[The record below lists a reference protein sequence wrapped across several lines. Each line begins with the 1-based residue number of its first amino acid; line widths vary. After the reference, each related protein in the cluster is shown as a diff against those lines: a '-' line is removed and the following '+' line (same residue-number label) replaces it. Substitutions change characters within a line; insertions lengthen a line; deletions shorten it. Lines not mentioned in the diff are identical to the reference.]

1 MIFHRCVTSVLLLG
15 SLSFCLSVSALPA
28 LAANAPA
35 LPAPIETITQPLI
48 WNSDKR
54 GDVTAG
60 HMTFAGGIEISSM
73 DKRFGGWSGLAISRD
88 GGSLVAVSDEG
99 RWLSAK
105 LLYDEKDRLSGLAQ
119 AIIAPM
125 LDSRGEALEGK
136 QLADAEG
143 LAISGADITK
153 GLAYVSFER
162 AHRIW
167 RYDLS
172 QGGFTA
178 RPEQL
183 LTQREFGRLASNS
196 GIEALEVL
204 HPTPTVPKPRL
215 LAITEDSRDPRG
227 NLIGFIANGKKII
240 RFALKP
246 DEPYKPTDMARLP
259 DGDVLLLE
267 RRYSPLAGVGMKV
280 VLLRGSDFR
289 PGAVI
294 KGTEL
299 AEISQRYAIDNMEG
313 MAVRRDDRGTI
324 WLYMISDDNFSP
336 LQRTLLLMFKLDPKT
351 LKPRH
356 SPAGAE

>member
-1 MIFHRCVTSVLLLG
+1 MIFHRCVTSALLLG
-15 SLSFCLSVSALPA
+15 GLSLFVSASSLSCQ
-28 LAANAPA
+28 AADA
-35 LPAPIETITQPLI
+35 PAPIRLTTQPLT
-48 WNSDKR
+48 WNSDNR
-54 GDVTAG
+54 SDVVAG
-60 HMTFAGGIEISSM
+60 LMRFAGGIEISST
-73 DKRFGGWSGLAISRD
+73 DDRFGGWSGLAISHD
-88 GGSLVAVSDEG
+88 GGSLIAVSDEG
-99 RWLSAK
+99 RWLSAQV
-105 LLYDEKDRLSGLAQ
+105 LYDEKDRLSGLAQ

-125 LDSRGEALEGK
+125 LDSKGEPLESK
-136 QLADAEG
+136 QLGDAEG
-143 LAISGADITK
+143 LAMADADITR
-153 GLAYVSFER
+153 GIAYVSFER

-172 QGGFTA
+172 QGGFAA

-183 LTQREFGRLASNS
+183 LTQREFGRLSGNG

-204 HPTPTVPKPRL
+204 YATPTVPTPRL

-246 DEPYKPTDMARLP
+246 DTPYKPTDMARLP

-289 PGAVI
+289 QGAVI
-294 KGTEL
+294 SGTEL

-313 MAVRRDDRGTI
+313 MAVRRDDKGAI

-336 LQRTLLLMFKLDPKT
+336 LQRTLLLMFRLDPKS
-351 LKPRH
+351 LKPHH
-356 SPAGAE
+356 SPAKAE